1 MRKISALV
9 AFAVGI
15 SQPAFAEPG
24 FAEPP
29 GEVLVA
35 TDSPAPEPEPERVS
49 EPYVEGSS
57 VRVSVGPGLR
67 VSKAA
72 TDGGLVAALDA
83 GSGAVGGRIA
93 GTWVRVGSD
102 AGLSEYQG
110 ELWVDFGAGK
120 RLHPILG
127 AGAGVAT
134 LDREDADG
142 SLTKS
147 TYGVGVLRGTLE
159 YVLPVER
166 ADARAGVDLVG
177 SVAAVQPRNAPDPGA
192 WLVLTARVGIGF

>member
-1 MRKISALV
+1 MRKISAF
-9 AFAVGI
+9 FAIAAAV
-15 SQPAFAEPG
+15 SRPAAAEPG

-35 TDSPAPEPEPERVS
+35 ADAPPAEREPEH
-49 EPYVEGSS
+49 YVEGST

-67 VSKAA
+67 LSKSA
-72 TDGGLVAALDA
+72 TDGGLAAALDF
-83 GSGAVGGRIA
+83 GSGPVGGRFA
-93 GTWVRVGSD
+93 GTWIRAGSD

-134 LDREDADG
+134 LAHEEADG
-142 SLTKS
+142 SLNES

-166 ADARAGVDLVG
+166 ADARAGVDVVG
-177 SVAAVQPRNAPDPGA
+177 SAPAVHPHGAPDPGA
-192 WLVLTARVGIGF
+192 WVVLSARVGIGF

>member
-1 MRKISALV
+1 MRKISAL
-9 AFAVGI
+9 FAVAVCV
-15 SQPAFAEPG
+15 SKPAFAEPG

-35 TDSPAPEPEPERVS
+35 DSPNVEPEPEHVP
-49 EPYVEGSS
+49 EPYLEGSS

-67 VSKAA
+67 VSKVA

-83 GSGAVGGRIA
+83 GTGAVGGRIA

-134 LDREDADG
+134 LDREDPDG
-142 SLTKS
+142 SMSKS

-177 SVAAVQPRNAPDPGA
+177 SVAAVRPRNAPDPGA
-192 WLVLTARVGIGF
+192 WMVLSARVGIGF